1 MQRDFEKHGNFLA
14 VKKVMLR
21 LNRKRNLILSIFT
34 LLFLLGLIKYNNNK
48 QEISLTK
55 RSIKG
60 SQSSIEE
67 HDNQQNDDIQNS
79 FDIEV
84 DGANELTENSIL
96 PKWNHK
102 TKFAFIHIG
111 KTGGTSFDAGM
122 RKWLNIN
129 ILNTKLYIGK
139 RHYDWSYYKNLKD
152 ESSQE
157 IHPLTWLRHPVDRAI
172 SHFNFMK
179 QLAWTKGTPIRQTS
193 LSDFLSNYEM
203 MMDFRG
209 AWQDG
214 QAGTAWIS
222 GLHIADWVWHY
233 PKPRDKDQIELS
245 FLDMESVLDQVAT
258 RFEKE
263 LFWFGILD
271 EKEKSIEMLNYQL
284 DTQFQIEMV
293 HLNKG
298 KNKLLHEDSSVDEF
312 DRKKLEWLMPY
323 DMWLYNYASEL
334 LNAKWNFYKNGAMKM
349 PDRPPYPRLTC
360 ISTRYILTCEK
371 GPFGNAFYYYHPSTP
386 PDHIER
392 FNYLK
397 DYYST

>member
-1 MQRDFEKHGNFLA
+1 M
-14 VKKVMLR
+14 VR

-34 LLFLLGLIKYNNNK
+34 LLLIVGLIKYRINNK
-48 QEISLTK
+48 EITVTK

-60 SQSSIEE
+60 FQSPKQEQS
-67 HDNQQNDDIQNS
+67 NQQADDVQINVDHD
-79 FDIEV
+79 FDGDIE
-84 DGANELTENSIL
+84 LTKKSII
-96 PKWNHK
+96 PKWDHK

-122 RKWLNIN
+122 KKWIN
-129 ILNTKLYIGK
+129 MNLLNTKLFIGK
-139 RHYDWSYYKNLKD
+139 RHFDWSYYQSLKE
-152 ESSQE
+152 ESLQE
-157 IHPLTWLRHPVDRAI
+157 IHPITWLRNPIDRAI

-179 QLAWTKGTPIRQTS
+179 QLSWTKGTPVRRTS
-193 LSDFLSNYEM
+193 LSDFLSDYEM

-222 GLHIADWVWHY
+222 GLHIADWVWHH
-233 PKPRDKDQIELS
+233 PKPRNKDQIEHL
-245 FLDMESVLDQVAT
+245 FLEMELVLDQVAT

-271 EKEKSIEMLNYQL
+271 EKEKSLEMLNYQL

-298 KNKLLHEDSSVDEF
+298 KSRVLNDSPVDIM

-323 DMWLYNYASEL
+323 DMWLYNYASDL
-334 LNAKWNFYKNGAMKM
+334 LNARWNFYKNGVIKM

-371 GPFGNAFYYYHPSTP
+371 GPFGNAFYYYHPNTP
-386 PDHIER
+386 PDHIEQ

>member
-1 MQRDFEKHGNFLA
+1 MKFFDIFDHKFPLHKCYKLNFGPIKLPE
-14 VKKVMLR
+14 R
-21 LNRKRNLILSIFT
+21 LYTKSFDGYRCRNIFPRNETIHLNMNRTESIFT
-34 LLFLLGLIKYNNNK
+34 LLFLLGLIKYNNHK

-84 DGANELTENSIL
+84 DGAIELTENSIL

-179 QLAWTKGTPIRQTS
+179 QLAWER
-193 LSDFLSNYEM
+193 
-203 MMDFRG
+203 
-209 AWQDG
+209 
-214 QAGTAWIS
+214 
-222 GLHIADWVWHY
+222 
-233 PKPRDKDQIELS
+233 
-245 FLDMESVLDQVAT
+245 
-258 RFEKE
+258 
-263 LFWFGILD
+263 
-271 EKEKSIEMLNYQL
+271 ML
-284 DTQFQIEMV
+284 
-293 HLNKG
+293 
-298 KNKLLHEDSSVDEF
+298 
-312 DRKKLEWLMPY
+312 LM
-323 DMWLYNYASEL
+323 
-334 LNAKWNFYKNGAMKM
+334 
-349 PDRPPYPRLTC
+349 
-360 ISTRYILTCEK
+360 
-371 GPFGNAFYYYHPSTP
+371 
-386 PDHIER
+386 
-392 FNYLK
+392 FN
-397 DYYST
+397 